1 MEWMVLTTVLKF
13 VFFGLVFTLSFAAL
27 LTLLERRQSAYTQDR
42 LGPQRAHFVKVRG
55 KPFVLFGVWHIVADS
70 LKMFFKETHQPRA
83 ADEWIFRVA
92 PLIGFATALVTLAL
106 IPFGPDIVWTFVPE
120 GGVSAATCGW
130 IAAPTGDVCTLT
142 LPLQIARVDPGLLY
156 VLAVGS
162 LGVYGAAL
170 AGWSSNNRFGLLGGL
185 RASAQSV
192 SYEVAL
198 GLTIVGVLIA
208 YGSTEPYAIV
218 AAQGGITHGF
228 LPNWG
233 LFIQPLGATLFFVAA
248 VAETKRAPF
257 DMPEGESEIIGYFI
271 EYSSMGFG
279 MFMLSE
285 FIEIIVLA
293 ALFATLFL
301 GGWQLP
307 YLLGPDWL
315 WYGFGTTYNPWLIGI
330 AGTLVFLAK
339 VIFMSLV
346 QLQIRWTL
354 PRFRYDQV
362 MMLGWKTLLPL
373 ALVNIFVTAG
383 LVWWDPTLGWLGHV
397 GLVLIL
403 LFVLVV
409 IAGPRAGRSP
419 AHGH

>member
-1 MEWMVLTTVLKF
+1 MVLTTVLKF
-13 VFFGLVFTLSFAAL
+13 VFFGLVFTLGFASL
-27 LTLLERRQSAYTQDR
+27 LTLLERKQSAYSQDR
-42 LGPQRAHFVKVRG
+42 LGPQRAHFVRFRG
-55 KPFVLFGVWHIVADS
+55 KPFVLLGLWHIIADS
-70 LKMFFKETHQPRA
+70 VKMFLKETHDPRA
-83 ADEWIFRVA
+83 ADTWIFRTA
-92 PLIGFATALVTLAL
+92 PLIGFVTALVTLAF
-106 IPFGPDIVWTFVPE
+106 IPFGPDIVWTFAPNE
-120 GGVSAATCGW
+120 GVSAATCGW
-130 IAAPTGDVCTLT
+130 YAAQAGEVCAVT
-142 LPLQIARVDPGLLY
+142 LPLQIARVDAGLLY

-208 YGSTEPYAIV
+208 YGSTEPSAIV

-233 LFIQPLGATLFFVAA
+233 IFIQPLGATLFFVAA

-271 EYSSMGFG
+271 EYSSMGFA

-285 FIEIIVLA
+285 FIEIVVLA
-293 ALFATLFL
+293 SLFTTLFL

-307 YLLGPDWL
+307 NLLGDGWL
-315 WYGFGTTYNPWLIGI
+315 WYGFGTTYNPWVVGA

-339 VIFMSLV
+339 VIVMSLF
-346 QLQIRWTL
+346 QLQVRWTL

-362 MMLGWKTLLPL
+362 MRLGWKTLLPL

-383 LVWWDPTLGWLGHV
+383 LVWFDPTLGWLGHV
-397 GLVLIL
+397 GVVLIL
-403 LFVLVV
+403 LFILVV
-409 IAGPRAGRSP
+409 IAGPRAARRP